1 MKDIKELFA
10 KIYGIKNP
18 NEDQLQI
25 FMDAL
30 KRRLTVRELE
40 YVSFTYNVDLLG
52 FEEVES
58 RIIRAMKHPVIVKEI
73 EEAKSEPDEVDEIF
87 EKLKENEYIT
97 ICLIQ
102 RKCPMGFPS
111 AQKFYKEMI
120 KRGMIIPRNP
130 GIGCKVNKE
139 YK

>member
-18 NEDQLQI
+18 NEEQIQI

-97 ICLIQ
+97 ISLIS
-102 RKCPMGFPS
+102 RRCSKGFCS
-111 AQKFYKEMI
+111 SGKIFNQMVE
-120 KRGMIIPRNP
+120 RNMIIPTNFKKGYR
-130 GIGCKVNKE
+130 VNKE

>member
-1 MKDIKELFA
+1 MLFS
-10 KIYGIKNP
+10 
-18 NEDQLQI
+18 L
-25 FMDAL
+25 FWL
-30 KRRLTVRELE
+30 KLDYR
-40 YVSFTYNVDLLG
+40 YHLLG

-97 ICLIQ
+97 ISLIS
-102 RKCPMGFPS
+102 RRCSKGFCS
-111 AQKFYKEMI
+111 SGKIFNQMVE
-120 KRGMIIPRNP
+120 RNMIIPTNSKK
-130 GIGCKVNKE
+130 GYYVNKE